1 LARAGAAAEAYHG
14 IYLIFELL
22 LPSRNIMQ
30 LYIWWQY
37 LRMRYM
43 LDTTGTPAGR
53 CFAQYIQGL
62 LCTVWG
68 LVVGCCCHFWAS
80 GSLRNCDS
88 HD

>member
-1 LARAGAAAEAYHG
+1 MQLARAGAAAEAYHG

-43 LDTTGTPAGR
+43 LDTTGKPFENVISPLDVFR
-53 CFAQYIQGL
+53 VC
-62 LCTVWG
+62 CTVWG
-68 LVVGCCCHFWAS
+68 LVVGCC
-80 GSLRNCDS
+80 
-88 HD
+88 